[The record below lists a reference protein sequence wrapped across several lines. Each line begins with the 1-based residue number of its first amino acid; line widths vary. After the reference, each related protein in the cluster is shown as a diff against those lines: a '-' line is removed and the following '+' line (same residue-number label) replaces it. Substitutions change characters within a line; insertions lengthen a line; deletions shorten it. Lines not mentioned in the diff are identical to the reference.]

1 MQIILLITAERR
13 RTSKIYPQLSQTTSS
28 HCRSLVLQPK
38 IRPKPFSTQPD
49 FEGLT
54 NYECVNEIN
63 PLKSVH
69 RPQISM
75 NYYSLIPSPISSFLK
90 RHLRR
95 GPCTE
100 AGRPRL
106 SASPFDTTLFAS
118 LPSKKRKRRRPEHAI
133 IYSTFLLPF
142 HQFTQS
148 ISKCGVDEKSCSS
161 IRSRHICYSAIQM
174 GSLKHCPAHIWR
186 SRVLL
191 SLACS
196 SPSMRTCHARRLQR
210 EEKWQ
215 TSPALIQM
223 HKRIAMSTP
232 TQPSP
237 LHQPNHSELVLQ
249 PIQVPWPSISLS
261 LSLSLSVVQVL
272 PSCIREERGRT

>member
-1 MQIILLITAERR
+1 
-13 RTSKIYPQLSQTTSS
+13 
-28 HCRSLVLQPK
+28 
-38 IRPKPFSTQPD
+38 
-49 FEGLT
+49 
-54 NYECVNEIN
+54 
-63 PLKSVH
+63 
-69 RPQISM
+69 M
-75 NYYSLIPSPISSFLK
+75 NDYSLIPSPISSFLK

-100 AGRPRL
+100 AGRTRL
-106 SASPFDTTLFAS
+106 SPPCISLRHDPARITTVQ
-118 LPSKKRKRRRPEHAI
+118 KKKTTTRPEHAI
-133 IYSTFLLPF
+133 IYSTFFLPF

-161 IRSRHICYSAIQM
+161 IRSRHIYHSAVQV

-196 SPSMRTCHARRLQR
+196 SPSMRTRHARRLHR
-210 EEKWQ
+210 EEKLQ

-223 HKRIAMSTP
+223 HIRIAMSTP

-249 PIQVPWPSISLS
+249 PIRVPWPSISLS
-261 LSLSLSVVQVL
+261 L
-272 PSCIREERGRT
+272 

>member
-1 MQIILLITAERR
+1 MQIILITAERR
-13 RTSKIYPQLSQTTSS
+13 RTSKIYPQPSQTTSS
-28 HCRSLVLQPK
+28 HCRSLALQPK

-54 NYECVNEIN
+54 NDECVNEIN

-100 AGRPRL
+100 AGRTRL
-106 SASPFDTTLFAS
+106 SPPCISLRHDPARITTVQ
-118 LPSKKRKRRRPEHAI
+118 KKKTTTPRPEHAI

-161 IRSRHICYSAIQM
+161 IRSRHICYSAVQV

-210 EEKWQ
+210 GKIANI
-215 TSPALIQM
+215 TGINTDAYT
-223 HKRIAMSTP
+223 IAMSTP
-232 TQPSP
+232 TYPSP

-249 PIQVPWPSISLS
+249 PFQVPGPSISLCS
-261 LSLSLSVVQVL
+261 
-272 PSCIREERGRT
+272 PSSTFLHSRGTWAYGTIY